1 MAQTYT
7 LEEAADK
14 LNLSIEE
21 FKRRLRTEWTQIR
34 SFRDGATLRFRA
46 NEIDELARTYGLG
59 SSDEM
64 PLAESSPLES
74 SPLDI
79 PDDIGL
85 APKAKAKG
93 DSGAPL
99 NLDDS
104 SEEAFAL
111 APDAPGSS
119 KSKKK
124 GDSDARLEASSGK
137 QKTASADDEES
148 ILTEELELPS
158 AGGSSKLS
166 GKSGKLSSARLKSGE
181 SGKQKTGSSGKQRKP
196 APPPA
201 DDSSEFELTLDA
213 DSDEFELSL
222 TQDSSDEVALGAMPA
237 STPAGKSGQ
246 SGINLNRPADS
257 GVSLENKKKGDDD
270 EIDFELSLD
279 APGTGMSSR
288 KNLAGSGSKTGSK
301 SGSRSGA
308 GSGKSAK
315 TDSDSE
321 FELSLEEP
329 SDSGLDLTPAAEEK
343 KGDIFEATDF
353 EIPALDD
360 DSASEAVSLDDSDT
374 DVESSDFDLALDD
387 ADADADDESASQ
399 VVALDDDDAPKSR
412 KKKRRTDDDDDDDVD
427 LDGVGGALRGVRDE
441 DEEEDRAAM
450 VAAPAEWGPWPAVMM
465 FPTLIV
471 LFIGTIMA
479 YEVLHSMWGYQQGSQ
494 PGTPLVNFMAEKF
507 DMKPAQ

>member
-64 PLAESSPLES
+64 PLAESSPL
-74 SPLDI
+74 DI
-79 PDDIGL
+79 PDDIGI
-85 APKAKAKG
+85 APRAKAKG

-111 APDAPGSS
+111 APDPQAGSKSS
-119 KSKKK
+119 KGKK
-124 GDSDARLEASSGK
+124 GDSDVRLEAPSGK
-137 QKTASADDEES
+137 SKAASADDEES

-158 AGGSSKLS
+158 AGGSAKLS
-166 GKSGKLSSARLKSGE
+166 GKSGKLSSAKLKSGD
-181 SGKQKTGSSGKQRKP
+181 SGKQKSGSSSGKQKKP

-222 TQDSSDEVALGAMPA
+222 TQDSSDEVSLGDMPA

-257 GVSLENKKKGDDD
+257 GVSLENRKKADDD

-279 APGTGMSSR
+279 APGSGMSSR
-288 KNLAGSGSKTGSK
+288 KNLAGSGSKSGSK
-301 SGSRSGA
+301 SSGK
-308 GSGKSAK
+308 GSGKK
-315 TDSDSE
+315 QKQPDSDSE

-329 SDSGLDLTPAAEEK
+329 SDSGLDLTPAGGDK

-399 VVALDDDDAPKSR
+399 VVALDDDEDAPKSR
-412 KKKRRTDDDDDDDVD
+412 KKKRRTDDDDDDVD

-441 DEEEDRAAM
+441 DDDEVLAGD
-450 VAAPAEWGPWPAVMM
+450 VVPAPAPWGPWPAVMM
-465 FPTLIV
+465 VPTLIV
-471 LFIGTIMA
+471 LFLGSIMA
-479 YEVLHSMWGYQQGSQ
+479 YEVLHSMWGYQSGSQ

>member
-64 PLAESSPLES
+64 PLAESSPL
-74 SPLDI
+74 DV

-111 APDAPGSS
+111 APDAGSGSKSS
-119 KSKKK
+119 KSKK
-124 GDSDARLEASSGK
+124 GDSDVRLEGSDKKKA
-137 QKTASADDEES
+137 ASADDEES

-166 GKSGKLSSARLKSGE
+166 GKSGKLSSAKLKGGD
-181 SGKQKTGSSGKQRKP
+181 SGKQKTGSSGKQKKSDSSGKQKA

-222 TQDSSDEVALGAMPA
+222 TQDSSDEVSLGDMPA

-257 GVSLENKKKGDDD
+257 GVSLENKRKGDDD

-279 APGTGMSSR
+279 APGSGMSSR
-288 KNLAGSGSKTGSK
+288 KNLAGSGSKSGSK
-301 SGSRSGA
+301 ASGKSSGK
-308 GSGKSAK
+308 GSGKQAK
-315 TDSDSE
+315 QPDSDSE

-329 SDSGLDLTPAAEEK
+329 SDSGLDLEPAGDK

-399 VVALDDDDAPKSR
+399 VVALDDDEAPAKSR
-412 KKKRRTDDDDDDDVD
+412 KRKRTDDDDDDVD
-427 LDGVGGALRGVRDE
+427 LDDGFAVSRERDE
-441 DEEEDRAAM
+441 DEEPAT
-450 VAAPAEWGPWPAVMM
+450 VAAAAEWGPWPAVMM

-494 PGTPLVNFMAEKF
+494 TGTPLVNFMAEKL